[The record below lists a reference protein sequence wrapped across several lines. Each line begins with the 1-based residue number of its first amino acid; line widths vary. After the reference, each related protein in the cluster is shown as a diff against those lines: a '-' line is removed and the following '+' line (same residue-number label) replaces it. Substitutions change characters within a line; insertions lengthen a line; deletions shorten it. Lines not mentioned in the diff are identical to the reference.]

1 MYNTARQIEEMENIR
16 EISATLKRKKEAR
29 NYLKKQKILGIFSIV
44 MCFISLLL
52 TKADL
57 IDGGAAITFILIMLP
72 LGLIAKI
79 QKNIQTYMGI

>member
-16 EISATLKRKKEAR
+16 EISTILKKKKEAQS
-29 NYLKKQKILGIFSIV
+29 YLKKQKILGIFSIV
-44 MCFISLLL
+44 MCFISLVL

-72 LGLIAKI
+72 LGLMLLVTKEKVII
-79 QKNIQTYMGI
+79 

>member
-16 EISATLKRKKEAR
+16 EISTILKKKKETR
-29 NYLKKQKILGIFSIV
+29 SYLKKQKILGIFSIV
-44 MCFISLLL
+44 MCFISLVL

-72 LGLIAKI
+72 LGLMLLVTKEKVII
-79 QKNIQTYMGI
+79 

>member
-1 MYNTARQIEEMENIR
+1 MYNIARQIEEMENIR
-16 EISATLKRKKEAR
+16 EISTILKKKKEAR

-44 MCFISLLL
+44 MCFISLVL

-72 LGLIAKI
+72 LGLMLLVTKEKVII
-79 QKNIQTYMGI
+79 